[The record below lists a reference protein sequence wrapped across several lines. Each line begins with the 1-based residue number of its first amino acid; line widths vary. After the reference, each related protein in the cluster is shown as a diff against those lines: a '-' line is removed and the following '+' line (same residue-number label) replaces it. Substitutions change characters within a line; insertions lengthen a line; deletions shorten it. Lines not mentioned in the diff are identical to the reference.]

1 MKQSNLNP
9 MSQMNAS
16 NQMGSSGS
24 QMGSS
29 GSQMGSSGSQMGS
42 SGSQMG
48 SSGSQMGSSGSQ
60 MGQMGASGGQS
71 FGDQEMMNDVLSSQ
85 KLLTGNYNN
94 FANECASPALLSE
107 MMNILNEEHQI
118 QHQVFDEMQKRGWYQ
133 TEPAQQ
139 QKVDQCK
146 QQYASQQSSLQ
157 S

>member
-1 MKQSNLNP
+1 MKQSNQNP

-48 SSGSQMGSSGSQ
+48 SSGSQMGSSG
-60 MGQMGASGGQS
+60 GQS

-94 FANECASPALLSE
+94 FAGECASPALLSE

-157 S
+157 G

>member
-1 MKQSNLNP
+1 MKQSNQNP
-9 MSQMNAS
+9 MSQM

-42 SGSQMG
+42 SGSQ
-48 SSGSQMGSSGSQ
+48 
-60 MGQMGASGGQS
+60 QS

-146 QQYASQQSSLQ
+146 QQYATQQASLQ
-157 S
+157 G

>member
-1 MKQSNLNP
+1 MKQSNQNP
-9 MSQMNAS
+9 MSQMN
-16 NQMGSSGS
+16 SSGS

-29 GSQMGSSGSQMGS
+29 GSQMGSSGSQ
-42 SGSQMG
+42 
-48 SSGSQMGSSGSQ
+48 
-60 MGQMGASGGQS
+60 QS

-146 QQYASQQSSLQ
+146 QQYATQQVSLQ
-157 S
+157 G

>member
-1 MKQSNLNP
+1 MKQPSQNP
-9 MSQMNAS
+9 MNQMNSS

-29 GSQMGSSGSQMGS
+29 GGQMGSSGSQMGS
-42 SGSQMG
+42 SGSQ
-48 SSGSQMGSSGSQ
+48 
-60 MGQMGASGGQS
+60 QS

-146 QQYASQQSSLQ
+146 QQYATQQSSLQ
-157 S
+157 G